1 MWFGDDPF
9 PLEQSDHGLVFRIRA
24 TGPDAVVRDA
34 WAYVPDSHRRE
45 AVFVLWDW
53 DAPPVTR

>member
-1 MWFGDDPF
+1 M
-9 PLEQSDHGLVFRIRA
+9 FRIRA

-45 AVFVLWDW
+45 AVFVLWEW
-53 DAPPVTR
+53 ETERAGR